1 MKNIFKDNDLFKKHL
16 MILTNMIRFIDI
28 FEMNRNII
36 NYQLN
41 LNFK

>member
-1 MKNIFKDNDLFKKHL
+1 MVKKYF
-16 MILTNMIRFIDI
+16 MILPNMISFIDI
-28 FEMNRNII
+28 FEMNRKII